1 MKLWLFAEI
10 DNLRL
15 SVKRLFAGKRAEVP
29 VVEEMPAEET

>member
-15 SVKRLFAGKRAEVP
+15 SLKRLFAGKRAE
-29 VVEEMPAEET
+29 MPAEET